1 MTFTAD
7 YTNYIGQMRLVIPD
21 RIEAEAEFS
30 DEELTGYYNMAF
42 QDVLQGSLMA
52 LFARVGDYAK
62 YAGDEY
68 RVDTLEY
75 NEGKAKAT
83 TIQAMYR
90 DLKQSIEDGSHPML
104 SVSAHTYGIYT
115 DEYNENIQRMND
127 GEIIPPRTFDR
138 ECNQVNTKMQ
148 DGPYYNGG

>member
-7 YTNYIGQMRLVIPD
+7 YTTYIGQMRLVIPD

-52 LFARVGDYAK
+52 LFARVGDYTK

-75 NEGKAKAT
+75 NEGKAKAS
-83 TIQAMYR
+83 R
-90 DLKQSIEDGSHPML
+90 NSHKQGNRL
-104 SVSAHTYGIYT
+104 
-115 DEYNENIQRMND
+115 
-127 GEIIPPRTFDR
+127 R
-138 ECNQVNTKMQ
+138 EQPGQ
-148 DGPYYNGG
+148 I

>member
-7 YTNYIGQMRLVIPD
+7 YTNYIGQMRLVLSD
-21 RIEAEAEFS
+21 RVEASAEFS

-42 QDVLQGSLMA
+42 QDVLQACLLA
-52 LFARVGDYAK
+52 YLARIADYAK
-62 YAGDEY
+62 YSGDEY

-75 NEGKAKAT
+75 NEGKSKASAFQT
-83 TIQAMYR
+83 MYNS
-90 DLKQSIEDGSHPML
+90 LKQSIDDGSHPML

-127 GEIIPPRTFDR
+127 GEIIPPRTFDL
-138 ECNQVNTKMQ
+138 ECNQINTKMQ